1 MRTFHAAAAALAFL
15 VVPIVPAAAQTTP
28 QKPVH
33 LIVGFGAGG
42 GTDIV
47 ARILQQPLQERLG
60 QPVIVENRPGAGG
73 TIGAEAVARA
83 DKDGTTLGL
92 LVNGHVITGVLSKT
106 PKYDTAT
113 AFDAVGMV
121 ATAGLIIAARP
132 DLPANNVKELIALAK
147 AQPGKLSFGSPGFG
161 GTQHFTGELFKQ
173 MAQVNMLHVP
183 FRTSPELA
191 TAVIGKQVDLLFE
204 TVPAVLGM
212 IKSGQLKAIAVTG
225 EDRFEALP
233 DVPTVKESGALPGY
247 VVTTWYGL
255 VAPRSTPP
263 ALLATLNKALTDSLA
278 TKDVQDKLAKAGAM
292 AQSSSADAFGK
303 HITAE
308 VARWEKVR
316 EAANIEKK

>member
-1 MRTFHAAAAALAFL
+1 M
-15 VVPIVPAAAQTTP
+15 
-28 QKPVH
+28 
-33 LIVGFGAGG
+33 
-42 GTDIV
+42 
-47 ARILQQPLQERLG
+47 
-60 QPVIVENRPGAGG
+60 IVENRPGAGG

-92 LVNGHVITGVLSKT
+92 LVNGHVITGVLAKT

-132 DLPANNVKELIALAK
+132 DLPVNNVKELIALAK

-225 EDRFEALP
+225 DDRFEALP

-255 VAPRSTPP
+255 VAPRGTPP
-263 ALLATLNKALTDSLA
+263 ALLATLNKALTDLLA
-278 TKDVQDKLAKAGAM
+278 TKDVQDKLAKAGAV